1 MSNQLRRLFYCV
13 AALAVTVTVPVR
25 VPVVAGLNTIGAAKK
40 HEGLAVPD
48 PWDATTP
55 IDEGDASTP
64 SDAAGGREIKP

>member
-1 MSNQLRRLFYCV
+1 VFLKRL
-13 AALAVTVTVPVR
+13 
-25 VPVVAGLNTIGAAKK
+25 AGSLTIGAAKK